1 MLYVDDV
8 ATLFSSGVVCN
19 LLSDSNVA
27 RCLRITEYSLD
38 TLAVWRVAV
47 IYILYQVI
55 STIPRSIYNN
65 PVLQN

>member
-1 MLYVDDV
+1 MLSERLISGVVLGPLLFMLYVDDV

-38 TLAVWRVAV
+38 TLAV
-47 IYILYQVI
+47 
-55 STIPRSIYNN
+55 
-65 PVLQN
+65 